1 MQAVNSCM
9 LNAVN
14 VKPQLSYCAFEFSVS
29 KHLCK
34 ASYLTLPFSAPLQ
47 LYTTWHVCSFAVV
60 ERAEAA
66 EYTHA
71 HTYKIH
77 KACQDVFMYAGSAF
91 IRSTHTNKL
100 TLQNVFVW
108 IA

>member
-1 MQAVNSCM
+1 MASFALYNLPCAFMLARINAGRDSCM

-60 ERAEAA
+60 ERAEA
-66 EYTHA
+66 
-71 HTYKIH
+71 
-77 KACQDVFMYAGSAF
+77 G
-91 IRSTHTNKL
+91 
-100 TLQNVFVW
+100 
-108 IA
+108 